1 MAPGSGSTCL
11 TAWGR
16 ETWLRRGRKGGRA
29 AMPVNWGRM
38 GQCQGLALSC
48 FILSVYPL
56 ISLSS
61 HPPGPALGKW
71 PYYVNHSHLSIKF
84 PHQVTSPSEPSD
96 CGIKSPVYSETGF
109 EVPGGGP
116 GGGGHRGA
124 SAHPLHAEPHPPA
137 RLSAW
142 TVWLHFRLLGLR
154 GNKARRWGLKP
165 NHAPALAPRVQTP
178 GSSMEIGS

>member
-38 GQCQGLALSC
+38 GQYQGLALSS

-96 CGIKSPVYSETGF
+96 YGIKSPVYSETGF
-109 EVPGGGP
+109 EVPGWG
-116 GGGGHRGA
+116 
-124 SAHPLHAEPHPPA
+124 S
-137 RLSAW
+137 
-142 TVWLHFRLLGLR
+142 
-154 GNKARRWGLKP
+154 RWGWAQRGHQPTLSTQSP
-165 NHAPALAPRVQTP
+165 TLLP
-178 GSSMEIGS
+178 GCLPGQCGCTSACSGYRGTRPEGGA